1 MIEKSYYNVSIYGQG
16 AQEKKQNQQKIVQ
29 KLKNHQC
36 YGENKKVLW
45 PKHKSMKSQITFN
58 PPKNPKQAHL
68 ESYLIIVQLHPI
80 SYCDEK

>member
-1 MIEKSYYNVSIYGQG
+1 MFQSMAKELKKKS
-16 AQEKKQNQQKIVQ
+16 KISR
-29 KLKNHQC
+29 KLSKRLNNHQC

-68 ESYLIIVQLHPI
+68 ESYLIIVQLNLI
-80 SYCDEK
+80 SIAMRNKSF